1 MEYDHEIMKRIVV
14 IEREFGAGAGAIA
27 DKVARRL
34 GWKLLDHALTE
45 EIAKMAKISTETC
58 QQRQERV
65 DPWLYRLAK
74 VFWRGSHERSVSL
87 PDADIVDTDR
97 LVCLTKQVVEQ
108 EAEAGQCVIVG
119 RAAAYFL
126 RERAD
131 TFCVFLY
138 APRDFKYQ
146 RILAEVKNEAKARH
160 LLDTVDEERK
170 DFIRHYHN
178 VEWPSRHLYHAML
191 NTAEGEDATVET
203 ILNQIDAANKRDETA
218 K

>member
-1 MEYDHEIMKRIVV
+1 MKRILV

-27 DKVARRL
+27 AKVAERL

-45 EIAKMAKISTETC
+45 EIAKLAKVTPEICRHRE
-58 QQRQERV
+58 ERV

-74 VFWRGSHERSVSL
+74 VFWRGSHERSVDL
-87 PDADIVDTDR
+87 PDADIVDADR
-97 LVCLTKQVVEQ
+97 LSCLTKQVVEQ
-108 EAEAGQCVIVG
+108 EAAAGQCVIVG
-119 RAAAYFL
+119 RAAAYYL

-138 APRDFKYQ
+138 APRELKYR
-146 RILAEVKNEAKARH
+146 RILAEVKNEAEALH

-170 DFIRHYHN
+170 AFIRHYHN
-178 VEWPSRHLYHAML
+178 SEWPSRGLYHAML
-191 NTAEGEDATVET
+191 NTADGEDATVET
-203 ILNQIDAANKRDETA
+203 ILNLIAAANQREETV